1 MKVALIANNKSAV
14 LDYYENENIKSF
26 VDSSIKKI
34 LTKLKKRKGITC
46 LSGLSRDIEQNFCDI
61 CESLK
66 IPYSTYIPFEGQEL
80 TWPKPVKEKYHELI
94 DNAEDVIFSD
104 YGSYSP
110 KKIRFRDKIIMDD
123 ASVVIIVWDKRETG
137 RAFSCLNYL
146 KGNKD
151 KKIIVLDVLG
161 LTVNEY

>member
-1 MKVALIANNKSAV
+1 MKVAVIANNRSAI
-14 LDYYENENIKSF
+14 LDYYENENVKSF
-26 VDSSIKKI
+26 VDNSIKKI
-34 LTKLKKRKGITC
+34 LVKLKRRKGITC
-46 LSGLSRDIEQNFCDI
+46 LSGLSRDIEQNFCEI

-80 TWPKPVKEKYHELI
+80 TWPKPIKEKYNDLI

-110 KKIRFRDKIIMDD
+110 KKIRSRDKTIMDE
-123 ASVVIIVWDKRETG
+123 ASMIIIVWDKRETG
-137 RAFSCLNYL
+137 RAFNCLSYL
-146 KGNKD
+146 KGNKN

>member
-1 MKVALIANNKSAV
+1 MKVAVIANNKSAI

-26 VDSSIKKI
+26 VDDSIKNI
-34 LTKLKKRKGITC
+34 LTKLKRRKGITC

-110 KKIRFRDKIIMDD
+110 KKIRFRDKLIMDE
-123 ASVVIIVWDKRETG
+123 ASMVIIVWDKRETG
-137 RAFSCLNYL
+137 RAFNCLNYL

-151 KKIIVLDVLG
+151 KKVIVLDVLG

>member
-1 MKVALIANNKSAV
+1 MKVAVIANNKSAI

-26 VDSSIKKI
+26 VDDSIKNI
-34 LTKLKKRKGITC
+34 LTKLKRRKGITC

-80 TWPKPVKEKYHELI
+80 MWPKPIKEKYHDLI
-94 DNAEDVIFSD
+94 DNAEDVVFSD

-110 KKIRFRDKIIMDD
+110 KKIRHRDRVIMDE
-123 ASVVIIVWDKRETG
+123 ASMVIIVWDKRETG

-146 KGNKD
+146 KGKRD
-151 KKIIVLDVLG
+151 KKVIVLDVVG